1 MTTTMAHEMATQR
14 TGRVGRPF
22 TAAEDDTLRRLA
34 AEGHTRRQIADAM
47 GRQYHSVRH
56 RGDLLGIA
64 FLAYAPGR
72 GEPSPLPRCRRC
84 TILLSAVPPPQE
96 TEEDD
101 TPQESEEDDGLCRWC
116 RNDR

>member
-22 TAAEDDTLRRLA
+22 TSEEDETLRRLA
-34 AEGHTRRQIADAM
+34 AEGHTRRQIATAM

-64 FLAYAPGR
+64 FLAYARGR
-72 GEPSPLPRCRRC
+72 GEPSPLPHCRRC
-84 TILLSAVPPPQE
+84 TILLSAAPAGHG
-96 TEEDD
+96 D
-101 TPQESEEDDGLCRWC
+101 LCGWC
-116 RNDR
+116 ANDN